1 MVDSAEN
8 GGNSA
13 SENSLYGSFRM
24 MRHNVNNALFMIS
37 SAAELIKL
45 KPDEAVRF
53 ADQILDQQERIEADL
68 RGFLANLE
76 EYLDLD
82 RD

>member
-1 MVDSAEN
+1 
-8 GGNSA
+8 
-13 SENSLYGSFRM
+13 M

>member
-1 MVDSAEN
+1 
-8 GGNSA
+8 
-13 SENSLYGSFRM
+13 M
-24 MRHNVNNALFMIS
+24 MRHNVDNALFMIS